1 MNRSSNP
8 HPQAHG
14 NPQTYSHSHSWS
26 RAYSRPVV
34 AHYGPASG
42 SIPRELGDGPLA
54 MAADAGPRPG
64 VDAMKEATSF
74 DPYEPSEGHW
84 DYGLLLSGRLPIVT
98 IESE

>member
-64 VDAMKEATSF
+64 VDAMKEATFF
-74 DPYEPSEGHW
+74 DPYEPSEGH
-84 DYGLLLSGRLPIVT
+84 
-98 IESE
+98 

>member
-14 NPQTYSHSHSWS
+14 NPQTYSHSRS

-64 VDAMKEATSF
+64 VDAMKEATFF
-74 DPYEPSEGHW
+74 DPYEASEGHW
-84 DYGLLLSGRLPIVT
+84 DYGLLLSGRLPIIT
-98 IESE
+98 IGSE